1 MSELDDFPSTAAS
14 TPTASRTRVRQ
25 KMQASLSSKK
35 SPREYLNAM
44 KKMAESRGGKL
55 VSTAWQGSTMQYEF
69 RDATD
74 HVFTSDY
81 ANVMRGRWS
90 PHEGKISEP
99 LCRQVLEHLFKGDFP
114 TSRSVLLPEHNGTD
128 FAWELDGFCA
138 EQHLAF
144 EYQGHPCHWN
154 PDEPT
159 YEKTSQR
166 DAQKKLLCNQLGI
179 TLIQIPAFT
188 KGSIWA
194 DDRVYQH
201 VLAAVK
207 QTFLERG
214 ETLPEMNQEPF
225 EPDFTCLNK
234 GIKQLERLRHDAAIY
249 GLTVKDTNYPY
260 PEFRFTM
267 TDGMGETVQRSHR
280 AIQKKKRLDFLML
293 QATASE
299 NGCTLMETDYKGPKA
314 QHTLRTPHGDISM
327 SGETMKTKFPVNI
340 KTYVSQKHNKRLQRL
355 ASGALTSPTAS
366 MQSLQGLLGTM
377 GAHGIVPSPKSVELL
392 EKVQTWCT
400 STVGAII
407 PVPPML
413 GKTTADIQN
422 PPGEHEAFYATML
435 GP

>member
-1 MSELDDFPSTAAS
+1 MHPDSALSQAAAKS
-14 TPTASRTRVRQ
+14 SFGARQ
-25 KMQASLSSKK
+25 KLAGSLVSSKK
-35 SPREYLNAM
+35 SPREYLKAM
-44 KKMAESRGGKL
+44 QKMAESRGGKL
-55 VSTAWQGSTMQYEF
+55 VSTSWAGSTGQYEF

-128 FAWELDGFCA
+128 FAWELDGFCP
-138 EQHLAF
+138 EKSMAF

-159 YEKTSQR
+159 YEKTSRR
-166 DAQKKLLCNQLGI
+166 DAQKMTLCDELGI

-201 VLAAVK
+201 VLAAIK
-207 QTFLERG
+207 QTYAQRNEP
-214 ETLPEMNQEPF
+214 LPELNTEPF

-234 GIKQLERLRHDAAIY
+234 GIKQLDQLRQDAALY
-249 GLTVKDTNYPY
+249 GFTVKDTNYPY

-267 TDGMGETVQRSHR
+267 TDEAGETIQRSHR

-293 QATASE
+293 QAVAAD
-299 NGCTLMETDYKGPKA
+299 NGCTLMDTDYKGAKA
-314 QHTLRTPHGDISM
+314 QYTLSTPHGEITM
-327 SGETMKTKFPVNI
+327 SGDTIRTKFPSSI
-340 KTYVSQKHNKRLQRL
+340 KGYVSQKHNKRLQRL
-355 ASGALTSPTAS
+355 ATGALAAPTAS
-366 MQSLQGLLGTM
+366 MQSLQGLLSTM
-377 GAHGIVPSPKSVELL
+377 RYHGIEPSPRSVELL
-392 EKVQTWCT
+392 QGVNAWGNHAVVHAT
-400 STVGAII
+400 SESSPNTA
-407 PVPPML
+407 PPLSTDTPIEPMPFME
-413 GKTTADIQN
+413 TQA
-422 PPGEHEAFYATML
+422 P
-435 GP
+435 

>member
-1 MSELDDFPSTAAS
+1 MAG
-14 TPTASRTRVRQ
+14 
-25 KMQASLSSKK
+25 SLSSSKK
-35 SPREYLNAM
+35 SPKEYLKAM
-44 KKMAESRGGKL
+44 QKMAESRGGKL
-55 VSTAWQGSTMQYEF
+55 VSTSWEGSATQYEF

-99 LCRQVLEHLFKGDFP
+99 LCRQVLEHLFNGDFP
-114 TSRSVLLPEHNGTD
+114 TSRNVLLPQHNGTD
-128 FAWELDGFCA
+128 FAWELDGFCD
-138 EQHLAF
+138 EKCMAF

-166 DAQKKLLCNQLGI
+166 DAQKRVLCDNLGI

-207 QTFLERG
+207 QTYAERG
-214 ETLPEMNQEPF
+214 EPLPEMNTAPF

-234 GIKQLERLRHDAAIY
+234 GIKQLDQLRQDAALY
-249 GLTVKDTNYPY
+249 GYTVKETNYPY

-267 TDGMGETVQRSHR
+267 TDESGEEIQRSHR

-293 QATASE
+293 QAIAADH
-299 NGCTLMETDYKGPKA
+299 GCTLMESDFKGAKA
-314 QHTLRTPHGDISM
+314 QHAVSTPHGEITM
-327 SGETMKTKFPVNI
+327 SGETIKHKFPSSI
-340 KTYVSQKHNKRLQRL
+340 KGYVSQKHNKRLQRL
-355 ASGALTSPTAS
+355 ATGALTAPTAS
-366 MQSLQGLLGTM
+366 MQSLQGLLSTM
-377 GAHGIVPSPKSVELL
+377 RYHGIEPSPKSLELL
-392 EKVQTWCT
+392 QSVNTWCSSIVSTT
-400 STVGAII
+400 STISTLAPLNPTEIVQ
-407 PVPPML
+407 PMPFMEL
-413 GKTTADIQN
+413 HA
-422 PPGEHEAFYATML
+422 P
-435 GP
+435 

>member
-1 MSELDDFPSTAAS
+1 MHPDSALSQAATKS
-14 TPTASRTRVRQ
+14 SFGARQ
-25 KMQASLSSKK
+25 KLAGSLVSSKK
-35 SPREYLNAM
+35 SPREYLKAM
-44 KKMAESRGGKL
+44 QKMAESRGGKL
-55 VSTAWQGSTMQYEF
+55 VSISWAGSTGQYEF

-114 TSRSVLLPEHNGTD
+114 TSRNVLLPEHNGTD

-138 EQHLAF
+138 EKSMAF

-154 PDEPT
+154 PDDPT

-166 DAQKKLLCNQLGI
+166 DAQKLTLCDELSI

-207 QTFLERG
+207 QTYAQRNEP
-214 ETLPEMNQEPF
+214 LPELNPEPF

-234 GIKQLERLRHDAAIY
+234 GIKQLDQLRQDASLY
-249 GLTVKDTNYPY
+249 GFTVKDTNYPY

-267 TDGMGETVQRSHR
+267 TDEDGETIQRSHR

-293 QATASE
+293 QAIAAD
-299 NGCTLMETDYKGPKA
+299 NGCTLTDTDYKGPKT
-314 QHTLRTPHGDISM
+314 QYTLSTPHGEISM
-327 SGETMKTKFPVNI
+327 SGDTIRNKFPSSI
-340 KTYVSQKHNKRLQRL
+340 KGYVSQKHNKRLQRL
-355 ASGALTSPTAS
+355 AAGALTAPTAS
-366 MQSLQGLLGTM
+366 MQSLQGLLSTM
-377 GAHGIVPSPKSVELL
+377 RYHGIEPSPRSMELL
-392 EKVQTWCT
+392 QSVNAWGSHAVVHAIPASSLATPAPL
-400 STVGAII
+400 STGTLID
-407 PVPPML
+407 PLPFMEL
-413 GKTTADIQN
+413 QS
-422 PPGEHEAFYATML
+422 L
-435 GP
+435 